1 MYVYYCIYMKKGSRQ
16 VFTEESIHASYTF
29 LDTRKCLGRTKVYK
43 KGRYVLSRLHINIYV
58 YI

>member
-58 YI
+58 